1 MGGGWPREQFICTLN
16 RDDMLFMF
24 MSKMAMDLISS
35 SYFTFL
41 KSVLYEPLIAAI
53 EQDRD
58 DYGLV
63 KSSCV
68 SVIKPSKPPRH
79 GFGRL
84 KIWPHMAGT
93 E

>member
-1 MGGGWPREQFICTLN
+1 
-16 RDDMLFMF
+16 MLFMF

-58 DYGLV
+58 DYGMV

-68 SVIKPSKPPRH
+68 SVKAIYTNQTCTRAAKNLTTYGWNRIATADER
-79 GFGRL
+79 GGVTGWL
-84 KIWPHMAGT
+84 Q
-93 E
+93 